1 MPERKALIDLK
12 FKNRDIDKINNA
24 ELIEDWIYSLELYL
38 ALYNLNIPRALQRRV
53 CFNRP
58 LINMI
63 TKNPA
68 SPKSET
74 RLECPICL
82 GHANI
87 YPRAKSIYML
97 AKIHY
102 RGTL

>member
-58 LINMI
+58 LVNII

-68 SPKSET
+68 SPKSKT

-82 GHANI
+82 SHANI
-87 YPRAKSIYML
+87 YPRAKKYIY
-97 AKIHY
+97 ACKD
-102 RGTL
+102 TL